1 MDASRCRC
9 IMVQGTS
16 SNSGKSTIVAALCR
30 IFVDEGYRVA
40 PFKAQNMSSRLY
52 RTEDGT
58 IALAQ
63 AVQAYAARVKPS
75 VYMNPILLK
84 PLGDYMSSVILLG
97 REYGVMHAEEYYKYF
112 VLKKGL
118 RVVLDAYKRLAE
130 EYDII
135 VIEGAGSPAE
145 INISRYDIANMR
157 LAERI
162 GVPVLIVSDIERGGC
177 FASMLGTLQLLKNH
191 ERELV
196 KGFIINKFRGD
207 VRILHRAVER
217 FESLSRKMI
226 LGIVPYIMGL
236 NIPEEDSLGGDV
248 TDKSITD
255 ESIDRVADIV
265 KRSIDMEK
273 VRGLVINNR

>member
-1 MDASRCRC
+1 
-9 IMVQGTS
+9 
-16 SNSGKSTIVAALCR
+16 
-30 IFVDEGYRVA
+30 
-40 PFKAQNMSSRLY
+40 MSSRLY
-52 RTEDGT
+52 RTEDGI

-75 VYMNPILLK
+75 AYMNPILLK
-84 PLGDYMSSVILLG
+84 PLGDYRSSVILLG
-97 REYGVMHAEEYYKYF
+97 KEYDIMHAEEYYKYF

-130 EYDII
+130 EYDMI

-162 GVPVLIVSDIERGGC
+162 NAPVLIVSDIERGGC

-207 VRILHRAVER
+207 TRILHRAVER
-217 FESLSRKMI
+217 FESISSKMV
-226 LGIVPYIMGL
+226 LGIVPYIKGL
-236 NIPEEDSLGGDV
+236 NIPEEDSLSGD
-248 TDKSITD
+248 TIDKSITD
-255 ESIDRVADIV
+255 ESIDMLADIV

-273 VRGLVINNR
+273 IRGLVTGN

>member
-1 MDASRCRC
+1 
-9 IMVQGTS
+9 
-16 SNSGKSTIVAALCR
+16 
-30 IFVDEGYRVA
+30 
-40 PFKAQNMSSRLY
+40 MSSRLY
-52 RTEDGT
+52 RTEDGI

-84 PLGDYMSSVILLG
+84 PLGDYRSSVILLG
-97 REYGVMHAEEYYKYF
+97 KEYDIMHAEEYYKYF

-130 EYDII
+130 EYDMI

-162 GVPVLIVSDIERGGC
+162 NAPVLIVSDIERGGC

-207 VRILHRAVER
+207 TRILHRAVER
-217 FESLSRKMI
+217 FESISSKMV
-226 LGIVPYIMGL
+226 LGIVPYIKGL
-236 NIPEEDSLGGDV
+236 NIPEEDSLSGD
-248 TDKSITD
+248 TIDKSITD
-255 ESIDRVADIV
+255 ESIDMLADIV

-273 VRGLVINNR
+273 IRGLVTGN